1 MLITLIVPV
10 LNEEESIP
18 LFYKKIR
25 SLYPNSARDKLTFEE
40 EDDRE
45 LHGKEKD
52 TELLMTTSGGVK

>member
-25 SLYPNSARDKLTFEE
+25 SLYPNSTKDKLTFEE
-40 EDDRE
+40 EDDDK
-45 LHGKEKD
+45 LHRKEKD
-52 TELLMTTSGGVK
+52 IELLGGG